1 MDRIERIKQKKKE
14 LGLTFEQLAT
24 LSSVPIRT
32 LENMCHGITKHPR
45 IDTIALVERALGLD
59 EKEKSPPTELSEGEE
74 RWMQLYYA
82 LTDDNKELLI
92 KLIATFKDMPADR
105 RRFVLDAIKM
115 ATHK

>member
-1 MDRIERIKQKKKE
+1 MDIELWKSRKKE
-14 LGLTFEQLAT
+14 LNLTFDELSELSGVSRRQLLYIFNGQAKN
-24 LSSVPIRT
+24 I
-32 LENMCHGITKHPR
+32 G
-45 IDTIALVERALGLD
+45 IDTAQRITCALGLD